1 MRSWGWGSHNRVRPC
16 EDPGRRLPSA
26 SQEVSPCQEPDHAD
40 TLILDFPTSRT
51 AIKSVVQKP
60 RRLGY
65 FIITSQT
72 RTTSLIHRL
81 SHSSG
86 QLSHTLSSLH
96 IPNKLFHLSRWSS
109 FLFQEENRS
118 KQEKWSSALSIIFT
132 PSHSLPS
139 AYYCTETTQN
149 LRLTLPLCILVLSL
163 WLCA

>member
-1 MRSWGWGSHNRVRPC
+1 MWGPREKAAICKPRSEP
-16 EDPGRRLPSA
+16 LPRTWS
-26 SQEVSPCQEPDHAD
+26 CWHPDFG
-40 TLILDFPTSRT
+40 LPNLQNW

-109 FLFQEENRS
+109 FLFEEENRS